1 MPLWGRRTSS
11 GKVWIPVTAENRQ
24 HLLSGGVHIPTGNY
38 AGVRL
43 LQLGSDLQK
52 DLTCTGLS
60 PSPARLKLQSSSYCL
75 RHGLFV
81 FSVFYHRDII
91 SRRGGLVK
99 RFSHFSDS
107 VFFSPAPSYGDSDR
121 CTGPRSAGLPPRLPR
136 SSAG

>member
-1 MPLWGRRTSS
+1 MDS
-11 GKVWIPVTAENRQ
+11 GNGGYRQ
-24 HLLSGGVHIPTGNY
+24 HLLSGGVRIPTGNY

-107 VFFSPAPSYGDSDR
+107 RVTVYSNIPGQSTKNIP
-121 CTGPRSAGLPPRLPR
+121 TAGLEIFPL
-136 SSAG
+136 